1 MHRTLDLSVPPQ
13 ATDGLLADLAR
24 QEDVIGLSVQ
34 RGASVKPPGD
44 VIVVHVL
51 NRGADEVLRLAAGV
65 GPDVSVVTAET
76 TSIVDPRHAPRV
88 ERDVDEA
95 IWEEVETGLRHQGR
109 ITPNFLA
116 LMSLGGVLGA
126 VGMVSE
132 GAPQAVAFVAAS
144 IITPGFEPIVKI
156 ALGAAL
162 GRGNVVRLGLGST
175 LAGYAVFVLV
185 AGLTFLLL
193 RAAGSATIR
202 EFTENTELARLASP
216 GGKDLLF
223 SVVGALSGAVIM
235 ASYRRSVIA
244 GALVALVLIPA
255 AATVGMALSI
265 GRLDLA
271 RQGLERFGLDVLL
284 VVTLGWA
291 VFAVKQRTVH
301 RRRPL
306 V

>member
-1 MHRTLDLSVPPQ
+1 MHRTLDLSVPTG

-24 QEDVIGLSVQ
+24 LEDVVGLSVN

-51 NRGADEVLRLAAGV
+51 NRGADGVLRLAGQV
-65 GPDVSVVTAET
+65 GPEVSVVTAET
-76 TSIVDPRHAPRV
+76 ASVIDPRHDSRV
-88 ERDVDEA
+88 ENDVDEA

-109 ITPNFLA
+109 VSPNFLA
-116 LMSLGGVLGA
+116 LMALGGVLGA

-132 GAPQAVAFVAAS
+132 GVPQAIAFVAAS
-144 IITPGFEPIVKI
+144 IIAPAFEPIAKL

-162 GRGNVVRLGLGST
+162 RRGNVARRGIQSV
-175 LAGYAVFVLV
+175 LAGYAVFILA

-193 RAAGSATIR
+193 RAAGSATVR

-255 AATVGMALSI
+255 AASVGMSLSL

-271 RQGLERFGLDVLL
+271 WQSLERFGLDVLL
-284 VVTLGWA
+284 VVGLGWA
-291 VFAVKQRTVH
+291 VFAVKQLTVH
-301 RRRPL
+301 RRPPL